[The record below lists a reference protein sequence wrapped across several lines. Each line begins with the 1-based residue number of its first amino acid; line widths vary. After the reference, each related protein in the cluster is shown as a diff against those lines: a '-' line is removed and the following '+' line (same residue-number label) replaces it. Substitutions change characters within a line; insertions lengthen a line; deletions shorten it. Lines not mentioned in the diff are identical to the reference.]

1 MTTNL
6 GKLVLKLEADI
17 TMLQRRLDEAERAA
31 ASSGKSMGVSIKD
44 GILMGIGSQ
53 IGAQITQLITAP
65 INIATRAIRGFV
77 DESFQKGQN
86 FEQFE
91 SSLKTILGDATKAK
105 KLITEL
111 AEFARTTP
119 FELPELQAAT
129 RSLLSYGFESEK
141 LIDTLR
147 RVGDVSSAL
156 SLNINELAVIY
167 GKGRVAGRLY
177 QGDINELTG
186 RGIPIIQEF
195 AKQFGVTDDE
205 VRKLTESGRIN
216 FGNLEKAFIS
226 LTSEGGKF
234 FDQMKNQAGTVAGQ
248 LSNFNDQFT
257 GAQVRLFEALKP
269 AIVTTIDSVSQ
280 IVAKVA
286 NSEGL
291 WDGVAKVAKDF
302 SDTLK
307 ENPELIESASNAIQ
321 SAMVEGLKSAT
332 ELAQEFA
339 SYLKENPD
347 SIAKTIEL
355 MKIFLQLL
363 SKTAVVAG
371 ELASKTVEGYTNLGV
386 LTGLVQPEAVL
397 AIEKGIDPKELQD
410 RVDALKKIGPQAV
423 GKNETTVTEGD
434 FIREAANQIDKEKR
448 RSKQIANAIKEGR
461 SPDRL
466 DFVLPEEATQED
478 FREAIRKKR
487 KIGLPPE
494 PEKEEKKEEKKSP
507 PKKPGEVDPTSALD
521 KQVTKAI
528 ELELKR
534 NLEVTKLVKK
544 GVLTQEQAEVEKLK
558 ATEKRIKVEIS
569 AETEK
574 LKGLKGPELDKAKQ
588 GLIQKQISLLE
599 LQMRIEKSLEE
610 AVKARI
616 EKEAQAL
623 QRKIDKQSKTLDF
636 SNQQIAIEQQRLK
649 FLDRELSAI
658 NFLNSSLE
666 RQKSLR
672 DSIAEL
678 ELSKLD
684 ARGSSLDIDL
694 GNLERAKGLARDLA
708 SGRLSRDETNIIQRD
723 LASIGLN
730 PMASELE
737 IAQRIAAISQQ
748 RRQVEQETLEKQQ
761 ELARKNLDFEQQ
773 RLELSKKRAAI
784 ESQQA
789 IESAKLQALQTGNQ
803 ARQEELSA
811 KRNLIDA
818 QTALKTASK
827 PEEKAI
833 AQDKLNFAQ
842 QEIALAREKLEL
854 AQASSQIEIEQAE
867 KTRQNTLADLQSQEQ
882 KLAIQK
888 EQLKLS
894 QESDRNRLDDRQRDQ
909 RFDQQREI
917 ARARNPQ
924 QPSQSPSQPQSQSQ
938 RQFQWQRFAPTSNL
952 ANPIAILSRG
962 LSAPGNILG
971 DQLQQP
977 ARISEMINR
986 PTPTIPPV
994 MPESL
999 QPNSLPDIK
1008 AVTGKLDVIIDL
1020 LKRPPLVQNN
1030 TFNQSPSSG
1039 SSDADLFRRLRNQT
1053 LQDLKTVADQISLF

>member
-17 TMLQRRLDEAERAA
+17 TELQRRLDEAERSAKQ
-31 ASSGKSMGVSIKD
+31 SGQAIGLSVKD
-44 GILMGIGSQ
+44 GFVLGLGSEIGTK
-53 IGAQITQLITAP
+53 ITQLIIAP
-65 INIATRAIRGFV
+65 INAATQSIRGFI
-77 DESFQKGQN
+77 DEAFRKGQN

-91 SSLKTILGDATKAK
+91 SSLKTILGDAGKAK

-119 FELPELQAAT
+119 FELPELQSAT

-167 GKGRVAGRLY
+167 GKGKVAGRLY

-234 FDQMKNQAGTVAGQ
+234 FDQMKNQSQTVAGQ
-248 LSNFNDQFT
+248 LSNFSDQFT
-257 GAQVRLFEALKP
+257 GAQVALFEALKP

-286 NSEGL
+286 NTKGL
-291 WDGVAKVAKDF
+291 FDNLAQVAKDF
-302 SDTLK
+302 SDTLA
-307 ENPELIESASNAIQ
+307 ENPELIESASKAVQ
-321 SAMVEGLKSAT
+321 GAMVEGLKSVV
-332 ELAQEFA
+332 ELTQEFA
-339 SYLKENPD
+339 SYLKKNPD
-347 SIAKTIEL
+347 SLAKTIEL
-355 MKIFLQLL
+355 MRVFLQLL
-363 SKTAVVAG
+363 ARGVT
-371 ELASKTVEGYTNLGV
+371 LASQIVSTSINGYKKAAEI
-386 LTGLVQPEAVL
+386 LVPASAIPDL
-397 AIEKGIDPKELQD
+397 AIDQGLNPVELQK
-410 RVDALKKIGPQAV
+410 RYELLRSMGRSAV
-423 GKNETTVTEGD
+423 GGKILPTEED
-434 FIREAANQIDKEKR
+434 YIAEAANQLRKEKR
-448 RSKQIANAIKEGR
+448 RAKQIENAMAEGR

-494 PEKEEKKEEKKSP
+494 PEKKEKKEEKKSP
-507 PKKPGEVDPTSALD
+507 TKKPGEVDPTAALD

-544 GVLTQEQAEVEKLK
+544 GVLTQQQAELEKLK
-558 ATEKRIKVEIS
+558 ATEQRIKVEIS

-694 GNLERAKGLARDLA
+694 GNLERARGLARDLA

-894 QESDRNRLDDRQRDQ
+894 QESDRNRLDDRQREQ

-924 QPSQSPSQPQSQSQ
+924 QPSQSPSQP
-938 RQFQWQRFAPTSNL
+938 RWQRFAPTSNL

-962 LSAPGNILG
+962 LSTPGNILG

-986 PTPTIPPV
+986 PTPTVPPV

-1039 SSDADLFRRLRNQT
+1039 SSDADLFRRLRNQS

>member
-1 MTTNL
+1 MTTTNL

-17 TMLQRRLDEAERAA
+17 TTLQRRLDEAERAA
-31 ASSGKSMGVSIKD
+31 ASSGKSMGISIKD

-65 INIATRAIRGFV
+65 INIATRAIRGFI
-77 DESFQKGQN
+77 DEAFQKGQN

-91 SSLKTILGDATKAK
+91 SSLKTILGDAGKAK

-280 IVAKVA
+280 VVAKVA

-321 SAMVEGLKSAT
+321 SAMLEGLKSAT

-355 MKIFLQLL
+355 MKVFLQLL

-386 LTGLVQPEAVL
+386 LTGLVQPEAVA
-397 AIEKGIDPKELQD
+397 AIKKGIDPKELQD
-410 RVDALKKIGPQAV
+410 RVDVLKKIGPQSV

-448 RSKQIANAIKEGR
+448 RAKQIKQAMAEGR

-466 DFVLPEEATQED
+466 DFVLPEEATVED
-478 FREAIRKKR
+478 FREAIKKKR
-487 KIGLPPE
+487 KIGLSPE
-494 PEKEEKKEEKKSP
+494 LEKDKKEEKKSP
-507 PKKPGEVDPTSALD
+507 PKKPGEVDPTAALD
-521 KQVTKAI
+521 KQITKAI

-544 GVLTQEQAEVEKLK
+544 GVLTQQQAEVEKLK

-599 LQMRIEKSLEE
+599 TQMRIEKSLEE

-636 SNQQIAIEQQRLK
+636 SNQQIAIEQQKLK

-684 ARGSSLDIDL
+684 ARGSSLDIEL

-708 SGRLSRDETNIIQRD
+708 SGKLSRDEANVVQRD
-723 LASIGLN
+723 LVSIGLN
-730 PMASELE
+730 PKASELE
-737 IAQRIAAISQQ
+737 ITQRIASISQQ
-748 RRQVEQETLEKQQ
+748 RRQIEQETLEKQQ
-761 ELARKNLDFEQQ
+761 DLARKNLDFEQQ
-773 RLELSKKRAAI
+773 RLELSKQRAAI
-784 ESQQA
+784 ESRQA

-818 QTALKTASK
+818 QTTLKTAK
-827 PEEKAI
+827 DPEEKAI

-842 QEIALAREKLEL
+842 QEIALAREKLQL
-854 AQASSQIEIEQAE
+854 AQASSQLEIEQAE
-867 KTRQNTLADLQSQEQ
+867 KTRQNALADLQSQEQ

-894 QESDRNRLDDRQRDQ
+894 QESDRNQLQDRQRDQ

-938 RQFQWQRFAPTSNL
+938 RQPQWQRLAPTLNL
-952 ANPIAILSRG
+952 SQPIAILSRG

-986 PTPTIPPV
+986 PTPTVPPL

-1008 AVTGKLDVIIDL
+1008 AVTNKLDTIIDL

-1039 SSDADLFRRLRNQT
+1039 SNDADLFRRLRNQT

>member
-17 TMLQRRLDEAERAA
+17 TTLQRRLDEAERAA
-31 ASSGKSMGVSIKD
+31 ASSGKSMGISIKD

-65 INIATRAIRGFV
+65 INIATRAIRGFI
-77 DESFQKGQN
+77 DEAFQKGQN

-91 SSLKTILGDATKAK
+91 SSLKTILGDAGKAK

-141 LIDTLR
+141 VIDTLR

-177 QGDINELTG
+177 QGDINELVG

-195 AKQFGVTDDE
+195 ASLLGRNEDE
-205 VRKLTESGRIN
+205 IKKLTETGRIN
-216 FGNLEKAFIS
+216 FPLLEKAFVR

-234 FDQMKNQAGTVAGQ
+234 FDQMKNQSQTVAGQ

-257 GAQVRLFEALKP
+257 GAQVALFNALKP

-280 IVAKVA
+280 VVAKVA
-286 NSEGL
+286 NTKGL
-291 WDGVAKVAKDF
+291 WDEVGQVAKDF

-371 ELASKTVEGYTNLGV
+371 ELASATVEGYTKLGV

-397 AIEKGIDPKELQD
+397 AIEKGIDPKKLQD
-410 RVDALKKIGPQAV
+410 RVDALKDIGPQAV

-448 RSKQIANAIKEGR
+448 RSKQIAIKEGR

-494 PEKEEKKEEKKSP
+494 LEKDKKEEKKSP
-507 PKKPGEVDPTSALD
+507 PKKPGEVDPTAALD

-544 GVLTQEQAEVEKLK
+544 GVLTQQQAEVEKLK

-574 LKGLKGPELDKAKQ
+574 LKGLKGPELDKSKQ
-588 GLIQKQISLLE
+588 ELIQKQISLLE

-636 SNQQIAIEQQRLK
+636 SNQQIAIEQQKLK

-678 ELSKLD
+678 ELSRL
-684 ARGSSLDIDL
+684 SSVENDLDIQL
-694 GNLERAKGLARDLA
+694 GNLERARGLARDLA
-708 SGRLSRDETNIIQRD
+708 SGRLSPDETNVVQRD
-723 LASIGLN
+723 LVSIGLN

-748 RRQVEQETLEKQQ
+748 RRQIEQETLEKQQ

-773 RLELSKKRAAI
+773 RLTLSKQRATI

-789 IESAKLQALQTGNQ
+789 IESAKLQALQTENT
-803 ARQEELSA
+803 AKQEELSA
-811 KRNLIDA
+811 QGRVLDA
-818 QTALKTASK
+818 QTALKIAK
-827 PEEKAI
+827 DPEEKAI
-833 AQDKLNFAQ
+833 AQERLKFAQ
-842 QEIALAREKLEL
+842 QEIALAREKLQL
-854 AQASSQIEIEQAE
+854 AQISSQLEIEQAE
-867 KTRQNTLADLQSQEQ
+867 KAKQNTLADLQAQEK

-888 EQLKLS
+888 EQLNLS

-924 QPSQSPSQPQSQSQ
+924 QPSQPPGQPQSPSQP
-938 RQFQWQRFAPTSNL
+938 QWQRFAPTSNL
-952 ANPIAILSRG
+952 VNPIAVLSRV

-971 DQLQQP
+971 GQLQQP
-977 ARISEMINR
+977 ARVSDMINR
-986 PTPTIPPV
+986 PMPTVPPL
-994 MPESL
+994 MPELL

-1008 AVTGKLDVIIDL
+1008 AVTGKLDTIIDL

-1030 TFNQSPSSG
+1030 TFNQSSG
-1039 SSDADLFRRLRNQT
+1039 NGSNDADLFRRLRNQT
-1053 LQDLKTVADQISLF
+1053 LQDLKKVVDQISLF

>member
-1 MTTNL
+1 MMTNL
-6 GKLVLKLEADI
+6 GRLVLKLEADI
-17 TMLQRRLDEAERAA
+17 SELQRRLKEAENAA
-31 ASSGKSMGVSIKD
+31 ASSGKSMGISIKD
-44 GILMGIGSQ
+44 GILLGIGSQ

-65 INIATRAIRGFV
+65 INIATRAIRGFI
-77 DESFQKGQN
+77 DEAFQKGQN

-195 AKQFGVTDDE
+195 AKQFGVTDAE
-205 VRKLTESGRIN
+205 IRKLTETGRIN
-216 FGNLEKAFIS
+216 FPQLEKAFIS

-234 FDQMKNQAGTVAGQ
+234 FDQMKNQSQTVAGQ

-257 GAQVRLFEALKP
+257 GAQVALFDALKP

-286 NSEGL
+286 NTKGL
-291 WDGVAKVAKDF
+291 WDEVGEVAKDF

-307 ENPELIESASNAIQ
+307 DNPELIESAANAIQ

-332 ELAQEFA
+332 ELAKEFS

-355 MKIFLQLL
+355 MKVFLQLL

-371 ELASKTVEGYTNLGV
+371 ELASATVEGYTNLGV
-386 LTGLVQPEAVL
+386 LTGLIQPEAVL

-410 RVDALKKIGPQAV
+410 RVDALKDIGPQVV
-423 GKNETTVTEGD
+423 GKNATTVTEGD

-494 PEKEEKKEEKKSP
+494 SEKEEKKEEKKSP
-507 PKKPGEVDPTSALD
+507 PKKPGEVDPTAALD

-544 GVLTQEQAEVEKLK
+544 GVLTQEQGEVEKLK

-599 LQMRIEKSLEE
+599 TQMRIEKSLEE
-610 AVKARI
+610 AVKAKI

-623 QRKIDKQSKTLDF
+623 QRKIDKQSKTLEI
-636 SNQQIAIEQQRLK
+636 SNQQITIEQQKLK
-649 FLDRELSAI
+649 FLDKELSAI

-678 ELSKLD
+678 ELSRL
-684 ARGSSLDIDL
+684 SSVENDLDIQL
-694 GNLERAKGLARDLA
+694 GNLERARGLARDLA
-708 SGRLSRDETNIIQRD
+708 SGRLSRDETNVIQRD

-737 IAQRIAAISQQ
+737 ITQRIAAISQQ
-748 RRQVEQETLEKQQ
+748 RRQIEQETLEKQQ

-773 RLELSKKRAAI
+773 RLELSKQRAAI

-811 KRNLIDA
+811 QGKVLDA
-818 QTALKTASK
+818 QTALKTASN

-842 QEIALAREKLEL
+842 QEIALAREKLQL
-854 AQASSQIEIEQAE
+854 AQISSQLEIEQAE
-867 KTRQNTLADLQSQEQ
+867 KTKQNTFADLQAQEK

-938 RQFQWQRFAPTSNL
+938 PLPQWQRFAPTSNL

-986 PTPTIPPV
+986 PTPTVPPL

-999 QPNSLPDIK
+999 QPNSLSDIK
-1008 AVTGKLDVIIDL
+1008 AVTGKLDTIIDL

>member
-1 MTTNL
+1 MTTTNL

-17 TMLQRRLDEAERAA
+17 TELQRRLDEAERSAKQ
-31 ASSGKSMGVSIKD
+31 SGQAIGLSIKD
-44 GILMGIGSQ
+44 GIVLGLGSQ
-53 IGAQITQLITAP
+53 IGTQITQLIASP
-65 INIATRAIRGFV
+65 INIAARSIRGFI
-77 DESFQKGQN
+77 DEAFQKGQN

-91 SSLKTILGDATKAK
+91 SSLKTILGDAGKAK

-141 LIDTLR
+141 VLETLQ

-286 NSEGL
+286 NTKGL
-291 WDGVAKVAKDF
+291 FDNVAQVAKDF

-307 ENPELIESASNAIQ
+307 DNPDLIQ
-321 SAMVEGLKSAT
+321 SAAKAVQVAMVEGLKSVV

-339 SYLKENPD
+339 TYLKKNPD
-347 SIAKTIEL
+347 SLAKTIEL
-355 MKIFLQLL
+355 MKVFLQLL
-363 SKTAVVAG
+363 ARGVT
-371 ELASKTVEGYTNLGV
+371 LASQIVSTSMSGYKKAAEI
-386 LTGLVQPEAVL
+386 LVPTSAIPDL
-397 AIEKGIDPKELQD
+397 AIDQGLNPVELQK
-410 RVDALKKIGPQAV
+410 RYELLRSMGRTALGGKIFA
-423 GKNETTVTEGD
+423 TEED
-434 FIREAANQIDKEKR
+434 YIAEAANQLRKEKR
-448 RSKQIANAIKEGR
+448 RAAQIANAMKEGR

-466 DFVLPEEATQED
+466 DFVLPEEATAED

-494 PEKEEKKEEKKSP
+494 PEKPKEKKEEKKSP
-507 PKKPGEVDPTSALD
+507 PKKPAEVDPTSALD
-521 KQVTKAI
+521 KQISKAI

-544 GVLTQEQAEVEKLK
+544 GVLTQQQAEIEKLK
-558 ATEKRIKVEIS
+558 ATEQRIKVEIW

-588 GLIQKQISLLE
+588 ELLQKQISLLNT
-599 LQMRIEKSLEE
+599 QIQIEKSLEQ

-636 SNQQIAIEQQRLK
+636 SNQQIAIEQQKLK

-678 ELSKLD
+678 ELSRL
-684 ARGSSLDIDL
+684 SSVENDLDIQL
-694 GNLERAKGLARDLA
+694 GNLERARGLARDLA
-708 SGRLSRDETNIIQRD
+708 SGKLSRDEANVVQRD
-723 LASIGLN
+723 LVSIGLN
-730 PMASELE
+730 PKASELE
-737 IAQRIAAISQQ
+737 ITQRIAAISQQ

-773 RLELSKKRAAI
+773 RLELSKQRAAI

-789 IESAKLQALQTGNQ
+789 IESAKLQALQTGNT
-803 ARQEELSA
+803 AKQEELSA
-811 KRNLIDA
+811 KKNLIDA
-818 QTALKTASK
+818 QTALKTAK
-827 PEEKAI
+827 EPEEKAI
-833 AQDKLNFAQ
+833 AQERLNFAQ
-842 QEIALAREKLEL
+842 QEIALAREKLQL
-854 AQASSQIEIEQAE
+854 AQTSSQLEIEQAE
-867 KTRQNTLADLQSQEQ
+867 KAKQNTLADLQAQEK

-888 EQLKLS
+888 EQLNLS

-924 QPSQSPSQPQSQSQ
+924 PQPQPQSLGQP
-938 RQFQWQRFAPTSNL
+938 RWQRFAPTPNL
-952 ANPIAILSRG
+952 AKPVAILSRVP
-962 LSAPGNILG
+962 SASGSISSPSAN
-971 DQLQQP
+971 
-977 ARISEMINR
+977 ASEMLNR
-986 PTPTIPPV
+986 PIPTPPPL

-999 QPNSLPDIK
+999 QPNSSPDIK
-1008 AVTGKLDVIIDL
+1008 AVTGKLDIIIDL
-1020 LKRPPLVQNN
+1020 LKRPPVVQNN
-1030 TFNQSPSSG
+1030 TFNQSPGNG
-1039 SSDADLFRRLRNQT
+1039 SNDADLLRRLRNQT
-1053 LQDLKTVADQISLF
+1053 LQDLTTVANQISLF